1 MSKTATAA
9 VVHEVGGRYSLATV
23 ELDDLR
29 PDEVYVKIQAVGVCH
44 TDANMQGMVSMPAV
58 LGHEGAGVVEEV
70 GSAVT
75 EFEPGDR
82 VILSWPSCGTCPN
95 CLTGR
100 RYICDNAFPLLFS
113 GRRLDGSH
121 TIKLNGE
128 WISGAWFQQ
137 SSFATHALVP
147 ADSLVRVE
155 DEIPAE
161 VLAALP
167 CGAMTGAG
175 AITSALGVGP
185 EDGVL
190 ILGAG
195 GVGQAAVMA
204 ARIAGADP
212 IIAVDVKPDRLE
224 LAQELGATHVIDAS
238 QEDAIARVQE
248 ISPGGIRFAFDSSG
262 VVSSWNVA
270 ALTIRAGG
278 IFGVCAPVERETLG
292 GSPHFFLTKGVRIQF
307 VMGGNVV
314 PRIYLPKMI
323 RWYKQGRFPIDK
335 LIVTFPFP
343 EINEAFAA
351 AHEGKAVKPVLVM
364 PQSDV

>member
-9 VVHEVGGRYSLATV
+9 VVREVGGRYSLETV

-29 PDEVYVKIQAVGVCH
+29 PNEVYVRIQAVGVCH
-44 TDANMQGMVSMPAV
+44 TDANMQEMVPMPAV

-75 EFEPGDR
+75 DFKPGDR

-95 CLTGR
+95 CLTGK
-100 RYICDNAFPLLFS
+100 RYICDKAFQLLFG
-113 GRRLDGSH
+113 GRRLDGSS

-147 ADSLVRVE
+147 ADSLVPADDDV
-155 DEIPAE
+155 PAE

-195 GVGQAAVMA
+195 GVGQAAIMA
-204 ARIAGADP
+204 ARMAGADP
-212 IIAVDVKPDRLE
+212 IIAVDVKPDRLK

-238 QEDAIARVQE
+238 QEETVERVLE
-248 ISPGGIRFAFDSSG
+248 ISPGGVRFAFDSSG

-270 ALTIRAGG
+270 ALGLRAGG
-278 IFGVCAPVERETLG
+278 VFAVCAPVERETLG
-292 GSPHFFLTKGVRIQF
+292 GSPHFFLSKGVRIQF

-314 PRIYLPKMI
+314 PRVYLPKMM
-323 RWYKQGRFPIDK
+323 RWYKQGRFPIDR
-335 LIVTFPFP
+335 LITTFPFAQ
-343 EINEAFAA
+343 INEAFAA

-364 PQSDV
+364 P